1 MCDDA
6 SAVKT
11 KRLGRNPKDL
21 SREIRAKLSNINQN
35 LQQNIRIGK
44 LKESFSAENKISR
57 SLQGHDVNGPSNVA
71 ERSHKIET
79 SLKNVKKFKS
89 ETNLKTVH
97 KTSLND
103 KAVPKKRKKT
113 KGPKFPDDELK
124 NRIADLHKR
133 MKILQVKD
141 PAIEKLMDSVNQS
154 LEAIK
159 ALEEV
164 YINIDNEAK
173 SRMQKLF
180 EEFEHLKTLR
190 ERVSLNIT
198 CSLKHMLDKLS
209 NFLNAAELTIITV
222 ISESHWLTVASGF
235 HFI

>member
-1 MCDDA
+1 M
-6 SAVKT
+6 
-11 KRLGRNPKDL
+11 
-21 SREIRAKLSNINQN
+21 
-35 LQQNIRIGK
+35 
-44 LKESFSAENKISR
+44 
-57 SLQGHDVNGPSNVA
+57 
-71 ERSHKIET
+71 
-79 SLKNVKKFKS
+79 
-89 ETNLKTVH
+89 
-97 KTSLND
+97 
-103 KAVPKKRKKT
+103 AVPKKRKKT
-113 KGPKFPDDELK
+113 KRPKFPDDELK

-173 SRMQKLF
+173 SRMQKLI

-190 ERVSLNIT
+190 ERVSLNII

-222 ISESHWLTVASGF
+222 IKLFSTKKMRDKHHFHHETNREQQQNGDRPSFWLNMLKSIIGL
-235 HFI
+235 